1 MSDFELL
8 SVIIGFLTII
18 VMLIIALFNAQK

>member
-8 SVIIGFLTII
+8 SIIIGFLTII